1 MTARTN
7 DPLVSPVTNA
17 EAADYIGVDDTDPL
31 LPGILLSATDAVI
44 RAIQYD
50 LEPRDWTLTLWDWPI
65 VGTRTRP
72 NLSRPAYEFK
82 REIKLPYAALISV
95 TSVSAYGEAVT
106 DFVQRET
113 SIVFNRGLA
122 RETYANNEDPAIV
135 VEYRAGFDPVPE
147 PIRQAIL
154 MVAAF
159 LFEHRGACDG
169 QQALWR
175 SGAKSLLV
183 PWMKQAVVF

>member
-17 EAADYIGVDDTDPL
+17 EAADFIGVDSTDPI
-31 LPGILLSATDAVI
+31 LPGLLLSATDAVI

-50 LEPRDWTLTLWDWPI
+50 LEPRDWTLTLWDWPTI
-65 VGTRTRP
+65 GTRTAP
-72 NLSRPAYEFK
+72 NIGRAMYEFK
-82 REIKLPYAALISV
+82 REIELPYAALISV
-95 TSVSAYGEAVT
+95 ESVTAYGNPVA
-106 DFVQRET
+106 DFIQREN
-113 SIVFNRGLA
+113 SIVLSRGLA
-122 RETYANNEDPAIV
+122 RETYADNEDPAIV

-147 PIRQAIL
+147 PIKQAIL
-154 MVAAF
+154 MVMAF

-169 QQALWR
+169 QEALWR
-175 SGAKSLLV
+175 SGAKSLLT

>member
-1 MTARTN
+1 MTAKTN

-17 EAADYIGVDDTDPL
+17 EAANFIGADDTDPI
-31 LPGILLSATDAVI
+31 LPGLLLSATDAVI

-50 LEPRDWTLTLWDWPI
+50 LEPRDWKLTLWEWPI
-65 VGTRTRP
+65 VGTRTAP
-72 NLSRPAYEFK
+72 NLARAPYSFK
-82 REIKLPYAALISV
+82 REIELPYAALISV
-95 TSVSAYGEAVT
+95 TSVTSYGDPVT
-106 DFVQRET
+106 DFTQRET
-113 SIVFNRGLA
+113 SIIMPRGLA
-122 RETYANNEDPAIV
+122 KETYKDNDDPAIV

-147 PIRQAIL
+147 PIRQAII

-169 QQALWR
+169 QEALWR

>member
-1 MTARTN
+1 MTAKTT

-17 EAADYIGVDDTDPL
+17 EAANFIGVDDTDPL
-31 LPGILLSATDAVI
+31 LLGLLLSATDAVI
-44 RAIQYD
+44 RAIQFD
-50 LEPRDWTLTLWDWPI
+50 LEPRDWTLTLWDWPT

-82 REIKLPYAALISV
+82 REIDLPYAALISV
-95 TSVSAYGEAVT
+95 TSVTSYGEPVT
-106 DFVQRET
+106 DFIQRET
-113 SIVFNRGLA
+113 SIVLSRGLA
-122 RETYANNEDPAIV
+122 RETYADNEDPALVIA
-135 VEYRAGFDPVPE
+135 YRAGMDPVPE

-169 QQALWR
+169 QEALWR
-175 SGAKSLLV
+175 SGAKSMLT
-183 PWMKQAVVF
+183 PWMKTTVVF

>member
-17 EAADYIGVDDTDPL
+17 EAADYIGVDDNGPL

-44 RAIQYD
+44 RLIQFD

-82 REIKLPYAALISV
+82 REIELPYAALISV
-95 TSVSAYGEAVT
+95 ASVSAYGEPVT
-106 DFVQRET
+106 DFVQREN
-113 SIVFNRGLA
+113 SIVFDRGLA
-122 RETYANNEDPAIV
+122 RETYADNEDPAIV

-147 PIRQAIL
+147 PIKQAIL

-169 QQALWR
+169 QEALWR